1 MASQLEI
8 INHALDLLGETS
20 ISDINATTEP
30 AEKLLGAWDAT
41 RDRSLRSH
49 LWSFSIRRRS
59 LAADA
64 TAPTWGFS
72 RAFTIDGDV
81 VRVVQVDEY
90 YPGAVLSDLVGSDT
104 SVYRI
109 ENGKILTSLAAPLK
123 VRWVLNSIDV
133 GAWDPCFAVVMACN
147 LADRLSTRVTGSETV
162 KARIKEERRVALLEA
177 VRVNAIEQ
185 PPTHVNDNSWM
196 ASRASV

>member
-8 INHALDLLGETS
+8 TNHALDLLGETS

-41 RDRSLRSH
+41 RDRALRSH
-49 LWSFSIRRRS
+49 LWHFSIRRRS

-64 TAPTWGFS
+64 TAPVWGFTK
-72 RAFTIDGDV
+72 AYTIDGDV
-81 VRVVQVDEY
+81 VRVVQVDQY
-90 YPGAVLSDLVGSDT
+90 FPGVVLSDLVGSDT
-104 SVYRI
+104 SAYRI
-109 ENGKILTSLAAPLK
+109 EGGKILTDIAAPLK

-147 LADRLSTRVTGSETV
+147 LADRLSTRVTGSESV

-177 VRVNAIEQ
+177 VRTNAIEQ
-185 PPTHVNDNSWM
+185 PPAHMADNSWM
-196 ASRASV
+196 ASRASI